1 MANRLA
7 KVAAASGLAAAAA
20 TPFTLSAFA
29 GSLPA
34 LPSAPAALNVSAVT
48 AQVSGAVQQVTS
60 ALGLTAVPLSAPG
73 LPGVPGVPGLPG
85 LPGLPGVTG
94 SPSSP
99 SSAPNASATAD
110 AVSIPLLD
118 TCVSCTSADAGPNSA
133 DGNATAVR
141 ILGHDVAAGSASGNG
156 SNHGDLIALP
166 ANPLLSLGIAD
177 WMASAAAGQSSSTAS
192 SRASLV
198 DLALDGGQIA
208 TLAVLE
214 AGSNASWTPAGSEGS
229 GYANGVHLT
238 LGNGALVVI
247 LLHSDADSKGTP
259 HAYIASI
266 NGTDLITSQETGQL
280 PAITIPGIITINLLQ
295 TSANG
300 GLSIGNVATVSGL
313 LGMAGQQVG
322 LITTSGQGNN
332 NTGNTNG
339 GSSNS
344 GSGVQ
349 AANTGSFGSLG
360 TPETGIGIGI
370 LGFLLAFG
378 GAAAAA
384 ASRIR
389 RQERSA

>member
-1 MANRLA
+1 MVHRLA

-29 GSLPA
+29 GTLPA
-34 LPSAPAALNVSAVT
+34 LPSAPGALNVSAVT
-48 AQVSGAVQQVTS
+48 AQVSGAVQQVAS
-60 ALGLTAVPLSAPG
+60 QLGLTAVPVS
-73 LPGVPGVPGLPG
+73 VPGLPG
-85 LPGLPGVTG
+85 ATG
-94 SPSSP
+94 G
-99 SSAPNASATAD
+99 SAPDASATAD

-133 DGNATAVR
+133 DGNATALR

-156 SNHGDLIALP
+156 SNSGDLIALP

-214 AGSNASWTPAGSEGS
+214 AGSNASWTPAGSDGN
-229 GYANGVHLT
+229 GYANGAHLT

-247 LLHSDADSKGTP
+247 LLHSDADSSGTP

-266 NGTDLITSQETGQL
+266 NGTDLITSQQTGQL
-280 PAITIPGIITINLLQ
+280 PAITIPGVITINLLQ

-332 NTGNTNG
+332 NGNNG
-339 GSSNS
+339 GSNNS

-349 AANTGSFGSLG
+349 AASTGSDFGSLG
-360 TPETGIGIGI
+360 TPETGIGMGI
-370 LGFLLAFG
+370 LGFLLVAG
-378 GAAAAA
+378 GAAAALT
-384 ASRIR
+384 SRIR

>member
-1 MANRLA
+1 MAHRLA

-29 GSLPA
+29 GTLPA
-34 LPSAPAALNVSAVT
+34 VPSAPAALNVSAVN

-60 ALGLTAVPLSAPG
+60 KLGLTAVPVS
-73 LPGVPGVPGLPG
+73 VPGLPG
-85 LPGLPGVTG
+85 LPGATGG
-94 SPSSP
+94 SPATP
-99 SSAPNASATAD
+99 SSAPAASATGD

-133 DGNATAVR
+133 DGNATALRV
-141 ILGHDVAAGSASGNG
+141 LGHDIASGSASGNS
-156 SNHGDLIALP
+156 SNSGDLLALP

-198 DLALDGGQIA
+198 DLALDNGQIA

-214 AGSNASWTPAGSEGS
+214 AGSNASWTAAGSDGNA
-229 GYANGVHLT
+229 YANGVHLT

-247 LLHSDADSKGTP
+247 LLHSDADSSGTP

-266 NGTDLITSQETGQL
+266 NGTDLITSQQTGQL

-300 GLSIGNVATVSGL
+300 GLAIGNVATVTGL
-313 LGMAGQQVG
+313 LGMAGEQAG

-332 NTGNTNG
+332 NNG
-339 GSSNS
+339 GSNNS

-349 AANTGSFGSLG
+349 AANTGSEFGSLG
-360 TPETGIGIGI
+360 TPETGIGMGI
-370 LGFLLAFG
+370 LGFLLVAG
-378 GAAAAA
+378 GAAAALT
-384 ASRIR
+384 SRIR
-389 RQERSA
+389 RQDRSA

>member
-1 MANRLA
+1 MVHRLA

-20 TPFTLSAFA
+20 TPFTLGAFA
-29 GSLPA
+29 DTLPA
-34 LPSAPAALNVSAVT
+34 LPSAPAALSISSVT

-60 ALGLTAVPLSAPG
+60 TLGLTAVPISAPA
-73 LPGVPGVPGLPG
+73 LPGVPGLPG
-85 LPGLPGVTG
+85 GVTG

-99 SSAPNASATAD
+99 ASAPDASATAD

-133 DGNATAVR
+133 DGSATALR

-156 SNHGDLIALP
+156 SNSGNLIALP
-166 ANPLLSLGIAD
+166 ANPLLSLAVAD

-247 LLHSDADSKGTP
+247 LLHSDADSSGTP

-266 NGTDLITSQETGQL
+266 NGTDLITSQQTGQL
-280 PAITIPGIITINLLQ
+280 PAITIPGVITINLLQ

-313 LGMAGQQVG
+313 LGMAGQQAG

-332 NTGNTNG
+332 NGNG
-339 GSSNS
+339 GSNNS

-349 AANTGSFGSLG
+349 AANTGSDFGSLG

-370 LGFLLAFG
+370 LGFLLAAG
-378 GAAAAA
+378 GAAAALT
-384 ASRIR
+384 SRIR

>member
-1 MANRLA
+1 MVHGLA

-29 GSLPA
+29 GTAPA
-34 LPSAPAALNVSAVT
+34 LPSAPAALSVSAVT
-48 AQVSGAVQQVTS
+48 AQVSGAVQHVAS
-60 ALGLTAVPLSAPG
+60 SLGLTAMPVS
-73 LPGVPGVPGLPG
+73 VPGLPS
-85 LPGLPGVTG
+85 LPGATG
-94 SPSSP
+94 SSPSSP
-99 SSAPNASATAD
+99 SSAPNASASGD

-118 TCVSCTSADAGPNSA
+118 TCISCTSADAGPNSA
-133 DGNATAVR
+133 DGNATAIR

-156 SNHGDLIALP
+156 SNSGDLLALP

-214 AGSNASWTPAGSEGS
+214 AGSNASWTPAASDGNA
-229 GYANGVHLT
+229 YANGVHLT

-247 LLHSDADSKGTP
+247 LLHSDADSSGTP

-280 PAITIPGIITINLLQ
+280 PAITIPGVITINLLQ

-300 GLSIGNVATVSGL
+300 GLAIGNVATVSGL
-313 LGMAGQQVG
+313 LGMAGQQAG
-322 LITTSGQGNN
+322 LITTSGQGN
-332 NTGNTNG
+332 GNNG
-339 GSSNS
+339 GSNNS

-349 AANTGSFGSLG
+349 AANTVPEFGSLG

-370 LGFLLAFG
+370 LGFLLVAG
-378 GAAAAA
+378 GAAAALT
-384 ASRIR
+384 SRIR

>member
-1 MANRLA
+1 MVHGLA

-20 TPFTLSAFA
+20 MPFTLSAFA
-29 GSLPA
+29 GTAPA
-34 LPSAPAALNVSAVT
+34 LP
-48 AQVSGAVQQVTS
+48 
-60 ALGLTAVPLSAPG
+60 LGLTAVPVSG
-73 LPGVPGVPGLPG
+73 PGLPG
-85 LPGLPGVTG
+85 LPGATGG

-99 SSAPNASATAD
+99 SSAPNGSASGD

-118 TCVSCTSADAGPNSA
+118 TCISCTSADAGPNSA
-133 DGNATAVR
+133 DGNATAIR

-156 SNHGDLIALP
+156 SNHGDLLALP

-214 AGSNASWTPAGSEGS
+214 AGSNASWTPAASDGNA
-229 GYANGVHLT
+229 YANGVHLT

-247 LLHSDADSKGTP
+247 VLHSDADSSGTP
-259 HAYIASI
+259 HAYIASV

-280 PAITIPGIITINLLQ
+280 PAITIPGVITINLLQ
-295 TSANG
+295 TSAKG
-300 GLSIGNVATVSGL
+300 GLAIGNVATVSGL
-313 LGMAGQQVG
+313 LGMAGQQAG

-332 NTGNTNG
+332 NG
-339 GSSNS
+339 GSNNS

-349 AANTGSFGSLG
+349 AANTGSEFGSLG

-370 LGFLLAFG
+370 LGFLLVAG
-378 GAAAAA
+378 GAAAALT
-384 ASRIR
+384 SRIR
-389 RQERSA
+389 RQERSV